1 MAGRCVCTPAK
12 AGLLHR
18 KHRDQLVK
26 PIPAYVDSP
35 SHHRGSHKVL
45 DKTDGDNIFNKYR
58 LGKELG
64 RGESGITHQCV
75 DSKTGETFACKM
87 ISKSKL
93 KTEID
98 IEDVRREAE
107 IMKRLPNHPNIV
119 TFKEAYEDKD
129 AVYLVMKLMFGA
141 QELSSISYFVEF
153 LHFGQCGRPSVLH
166 RTAPTMAR
174 LHPSGLQQRP
184 RSLSLPWRVRRVLV
198 ARVET
203 RRCQSR
209 TVENGGTFAL

>member
-1 MAGRCVCTPAK
+1 MGSCVCTPAK
-12 AGLLHR
+12 AGFLHR

-64 RGESGITHQCV
+64 RGEFGITHQCV

-129 AVYLVMKLMFGA
+129 AVYLVMELCEGGELFSIGSSPKAITQSAPPLMLPR
-141 QELSSISYFVEF
+141 QF
-153 LHFGQCGRPSVLH
+153 LRS
-166 RTAPTMAR
+166 AR
-174 LHPSGLQQRP
+174 
-184 RSLSLPWRVRRVLV
+184 
-198 ARVET
+198 
-203 RRCQSR
+203 
-209 TVENGGTFAL
+209 